1 MASTLH
7 MEVEVTQGTQQKM
20 VSQKEAMLSELATLT
35 SQVNQ
40 TVGSA
45 WIGNSATEFQQQYD
59 TLRGQI
65 TQQLEALGTLA
76 QALQAEIGQWQQ
88 MDGGMG

>member
-1 MASTLH
+1 
-7 MEVEVTQGTQQKM
+7 MEVEATQGTQQKM
-20 VSQKEAMLSELATLT
+20 VSQKEAMLNELTTLT
-35 SQVNQ
+35 GQVNQ

-65 TQQLEALGTLA
+65 TQQLEALGQLA
-76 QALQAEIGQWQQ
+76 QALQGEIAQWQE
-88 MDGGMG
+88 MSSRMG

>member
-1 MASTLH
+1 MATLH
-7 MEVEVTQGTQQKM
+7 MEVEAVQGTQQKM
-20 VSQKEAMLSELATLT
+20 VSQKEAMVNELATLT
-35 SQVNQ
+35 GQVNQ

-65 TQQLEALGTLA
+65 TQQLEALGQLA
-76 QALQAEIGQWQQ
+76 QAMQSEIGQWQE
-88 MDGGMG
+88 MSARMG